1 MQIVRKPEEP
11 VKIVLNKAMI
21 PMQIFANIAEQN
33 FNNINDV
40 DFYCQDSFYHE
51 FCKIGFL

>member
-21 PMQIFANIAEQN
+21 PMQIFANIAELN
-33 FNNINDV
+33 FNYIDNV
-40 DFYCQDSFYHE
+40 GFYSQHSFCRE
-51 FCKIGFL
+51 FC

>member
-21 PMQIFANIAEQN
+21 PMQIFAITAEQN
-33 FNNINDV
+33 FNNIRDV
-40 DFYCQDSFYHE
+40 DFYC
-51 FCKIGFL
+51 

>member
-21 PMQIFANIAEQN
+21 PMQIFANTAEQN
-33 FNNINDV
+33 FNNISDV
-40 DFYCQDSFYHE
+40 DFYCQDSF
-51 FCKIGFL
+51 

>member
-1 MQIVRKPEEP
+1 MQTVRKPEEP

-33 FNNINDV
+33 FNNISDV
-40 DFYCQDSFYHE
+40 DFYCQDSFNHSI
-51 FCKIGFL
+51 CKIEFL